1 MMIDA
6 FILMYAGDL
15 SYRVPRSK
23 LVRYELIIIFETK
36 TLIDIGAYARRNIW
50 VFGDLGFIV
59 TYHSWITKRILV

>member
-36 TLIDIGAYARRNIW
+36 TLIDIGAYARRNI
-50 VFGDLGFIV
+50 
-59 TYHSWITKRILV
+59 